1 MEGEGNFGALEL
13 GYIRYSITSYFAK
26 NEHIDRG
33 DERCEETTYYSKE
46 KEGEW
51 CLTNGGRGD
60 CFHMIKQYLPCKG
73 TTFPSLLIIFE

>member
-46 KEGEW
+46 KEEW
-51 CLTNGGRGD
+51 
-60 CFHMIKQYLPCKG
+60 
-73 TTFPSLLIIFE
+73 